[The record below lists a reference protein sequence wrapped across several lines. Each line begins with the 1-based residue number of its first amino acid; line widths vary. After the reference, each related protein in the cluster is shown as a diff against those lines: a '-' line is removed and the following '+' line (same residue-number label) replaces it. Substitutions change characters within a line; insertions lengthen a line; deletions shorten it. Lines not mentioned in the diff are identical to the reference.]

1 MTKNTQLEAETQS
14 LLIEAEKLA
23 ASTRHQVDLLRDS
36 RHNAARKWERFKHIL
51 RASPS
56 LAGQTERK

>member
-1 MTKNTQLEAETQS
+1 MTKNAQLEAETQS

-23 ASTRHQVDLLRDS
+23 ASTRRQVDLLRDS

-51 RASPS
+51 KGSPS
-56 LAGQTERK
+56 LAARSERK